1 MPPDPRP
8 SLPSDAAVGMIAAQ
22 ILTQWFNMGRIEGW
36 ELTEY
41 RYPGSR
47 ETYRNRTLDE
57 AATMAW
63 GIVLA
68 VGRTRPDPDTTTPS
82 VS

>member
-1 MPPDPRP
+1 MPPDPKP

-22 ILTQWFNMGRIEGW
+22 ILTQWLNAGKIEGW
-36 ELTEY
+36 ELTEFQ
-41 RYPGSR
+41 YPGSP
-47 ETYRNRTLDE
+47 ETFQGRTFDK

-68 VGRTRPDPDTTTPS
+68 VGRTRPDPNT
-82 VS
+82 